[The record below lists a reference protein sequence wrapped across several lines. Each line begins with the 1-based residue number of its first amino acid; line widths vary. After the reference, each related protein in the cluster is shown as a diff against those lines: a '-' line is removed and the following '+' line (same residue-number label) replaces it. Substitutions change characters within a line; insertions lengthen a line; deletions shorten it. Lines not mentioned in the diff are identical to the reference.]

1 MEKRWKGKF
10 FLCKKVESD
19 QVLQNPFYKEKV
31 ERFLNFQ
38 KVGRK
43 ELEAIQ
49 VNVQNRV
56 GDTHLQH
63 IVGELKEWVKSLGDV
78 NVEGG
83 YTILN

>member
-1 MEKRWKGKF
+1 
-10 FLCKKVESD
+10 VESD

-63 IVGELKEWVKSLGDV
+63 IVGELKE
-78 NVEGG
+78 
-83 YTILN
+83 